1 MWSYLEHLSNLLE
14 NAVKVL
20 SAASSGDVNALRNAT
35 GRCRDSST
43 SLSSLIPFTDRLP
56 QLTAVGV
63 PGVTGNRTYLL

>member
-14 NAVKVL
+14 NVAKVL
-20 SAASSGDVNALRNAT
+20 SAASSGNVNALQNAT
-35 GRCRDSST
+35 GRCRDSSS
-43 SLSSLIPFTDRLP
+43 SLSSPFDRLP